1 MSNVN
6 GPEKKKDLLIDS
18 VISQSR
24 NVEER
29 ELERWAPDGD
39 DSDCLELETMSG
51 GRKWSRSVNIE
62 SIFTPIVRF
71 CMNEVTLV
79 FDCTFIE

>member
-1 MSNVN
+1 MSNGN

-24 NVEER
+24 HVEER

-39 DSDCLELETMSG
+39 DSDCLELEMYG
-51 GRKWSRSVNIE
+51 GRKWSRSVNID
-62 SIFTPIVRF
+62 SILF
-71 CMNEVTLV
+71 
-79 FDCTFIE
+79 